1 MDGNGGGGDGEADD
15 SNVEVAES
23 DVQNE
28 TGNEDRD
35 NKQEVR
41 EIDSVW
47 RQIRRQVLKDDITKC
62 SLG

>member
-15 SNVEVAES
+15 SNVVAES

-41 EIDSVW
+41 DKLVS
-47 RQIRRQVLKDDITKC
+47 
-62 SLG
+62 